1 MQRRSVFGIAAGAL
15 LVLGLQGS
23 ASPPPPP
30 GFLAAYTWRDT
41 EQRFGGFSAIELR
54 DATHF
59 TALSDRGAYVEGT
72 LTRDAG
78 GVITDVLAGRITL
91 LTSDGKAPLIAL
103 RSDSEGLALAPDGS
117 FYVSFETA
125 ARVLHYK
132 RLGGP
137 AENLPIPKAFRSFP
151 RNAGLEA
158 VAVDMQGTVYAMP
171 ERTAPAKVGGLA
183 RYSGSD
189 SDTPFPIFR
198 YRNGKWDQPFDLPR
212 VGEFLPVSADIGPDG
227 RLYVLERAFHGIGG
241 FASRVRSFT
250 MAKPALTQARTLFE
264 SPAGLH
270 DNLEGLSVWRDAT
283 GALRLTMVS
292 DDNFRFLQRTEIVEY
307 RFP

>member
-1 MQRRSVFGIAAGAL
+1 MQRRSVVGIAAGAL
-15 LVLGLQGS
+15 LALGLQGS

-41 EQRFGGFSAIELR
+41 QPRFGGFSAIELS

-72 LTRDAG
+72 LARNAD
-78 GVITDVLAGRITL
+78 GVITDVSAGKITL
-91 LTSDGKAPLIAL
+91 LTSDGKARLTAL
-103 RSDSEGLALAPDGS
+103 RSDSEGLALAPDGT

-125 ARVLHYK
+125 ARVLHYQ
-132 RLGGP
+132 RLDGP
-137 AENLPIPKAFRSFP
+137 AENLPVPKAFRSFP

-158 VAVDMQGTVYAMP
+158 VAVGRDGTVYTMP
-171 ERTAPAKVGGLA
+171 ERTAPAKGGMLA

-189 SDTPFPIFR
+189 SNTPFPIFR

-212 VGEFLPVSADIGPDG
+212 LGEFLPVSADIGPDG

-250 MAKPALTQARTLFE
+250 MAKSALTDARTLFE

-270 DNLEGLSVWRDAT
+270 DNLEGMSVWRDAT

-292 DDNFRFLQRTEIVEY
+292 DDNFGFFQRTEIVEY